1 MCWVLILW
9 AELEISKLVIIGGNG
24 SFNALNQFYVDFEV
38 PFAGIA
44 ATIVPALITAS
55 EWISLSI

>member
-1 MCWVLILW
+1 MILW